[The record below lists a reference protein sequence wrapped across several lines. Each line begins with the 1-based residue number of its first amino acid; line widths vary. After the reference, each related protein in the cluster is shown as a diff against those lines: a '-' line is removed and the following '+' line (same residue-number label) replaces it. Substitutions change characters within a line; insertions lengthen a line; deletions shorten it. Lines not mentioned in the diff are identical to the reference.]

1 MKKFIILS
9 VVTILLAANVATA
22 QDSDGSRKRTTISI
36 SNNGIKVNSEDKDT
50 DETGPIQLSFLTID
64 LGINALND
72 RSGYSAPVSIGN
84 NYSYVGPKSKS
95 GIYFSNNTTSSNQEL
110 LQMSDQFKNESLF
123 NLQTAKSINVNI
135 WPVLVGFRML
145 NTNKQK
151 IYFNTGAGL
160 QIYNFRF
167 SKPVVYEND
176 ASPQIYYDTEHTYT
190 KNKLGISYLSIPVG
204 LTFKT
209 RASDKLWLV
218 YGAGI
223 STGYRVASWTKRVTQ
238 EQGKQKNH
246 DKFFFND
253 FNTCITAEAGLSGY
267 FRLYASYQITPLHQ
281 HSLLQYPIS
290 VGIRFGGI

>member
-1 MKKFIILS
+1 MKKYIILS
-9 VVTILLAANVATA
+9 VAMTVLAANIATA
-22 QDSDGSRKRTTISI
+22 QESDGPNKRTTISI

-64 LGINALND
+64 VGINTLSD
-72 RSGYSAPVSIGN
+72 RTDYIVPASGIATYNTPSSASKSLASSAP
-84 NYSYVGPKSKS
+84 NYD
-95 GIYFSNNTTSSNQEL
+95 L
-110 LQMSDQFKNESLF
+110 LQMPSQFRNESLF
-123 NLQTAKSINVNI
+123 DLETGRSINVNI
-135 WPVLVGFRML
+135 WPVLVGFRMV
-145 NTNKQK
+145 NSDKQK
-151 IYFNTGAGL
+151 VYFNTGAGL

-176 ASPQIYYDTEHTYT
+176 AYPQVYYDTAHTYT
-190 KNKLGISYLSIPVG
+190 KNKLGISYLSIPLG

-209 RASDKLWLV
+209 RASEKLWVV

-223 STGYRVASWTKRVTQ
+223 TTGYRVASWTKRVTQ

-246 DKFFFND
+246 DKFFFSD

-267 FRLYASYQITPLHQ
+267 FRLYASYQITPLHEYGL
-281 HSLLQYPIS
+281 SQYPIS